1 MERIGKKEGKGGTLR
16 LEKDGV
22 MFTVIVKENQQD
34 KEGENEEGEE
44 REDM

>member
-1 MERIGKKEGKGGTLR
+1 M

-22 MFTVIVKENQQD
+22 MFTVSYSKESIRH
-34 KEGENEEGEE
+34 KEGENKEGEE